1 MDNPT
6 ITSSLQVNLPAAGYS
21 APVPT
26 NLREASQEFESL
38 FISQMMAAMR
48 STVPESSLMGSSE
61 PVRHAISLAQANPA
75 AVAALGTPLEPGMM
89 INGTLQTDNSSG
101 HADLSMPLKGPKGSG
116 RVYIKGEREADRW
129 TYSLIELAIDASGD
143 RIDLLG
149 GAGAAGES
157 DQDTNDRLEVPPD
170 IDQPP
175 VEHSEPADAP
185 EHEQPSETA
194 PERSAHAG

>member
-1 MDNPT
+1 MNDRPNPGWW
-6 ITSSLQVNLPAAGYS
+6 SRNWKWF
-21 APVPT
+21 VPT
-26 NLREASQEFESL
+26 GCLTVILIAALLL
-38 FISQMMAAMR
+38 FGLIGLGIKG
-48 STVPESSLMGSSE
+48 VSSLMGSSE
-61 PVRHAISLAQANPA
+61 PVRHAIALAQANPA

-149 GAGAAGES
+149 GTGAAT
-157 DQDTNDRLEVPPD
+157 DPDKDTNDRLEVPPD
-170 IDQPP
+170 IDPP
-175 VEHSEPADAP
+175 PIEHSEPADAP
-185 EHEQPSETA
+185 QHEQPSETA
-194 PERSAHAG
+194 PERGAHAG